1 MTEKAKL
8 FQSIEDKKEQYIQAA
23 DHIWEYAETSFQEYR
38 SSKELADILEKEG
51 FTVEKGI
58 AGIPTAFRGTYGS
71 GSPVIGILGEYDAL
85 AGLSQKGGIA
95 RREAVTQGGNG
106 HGCGHNCLGT
116 AGVAGAVAVK
126 DYLKDHPE
134 VSGTV
139 VYLGCPAEEGG
150 SGKVFMAREGVF
162 DELDV
167 ALTWHPYATANV
179 FSGSTLAVI
188 HLEVSFHGIAA
199 HAAATPESNTV

>member
-1 MTEKAKL
+1 MTEKEKI

-23 DHIWEYAETSFQEYR
+23 NRIWEYAETGFREYQ
-38 SSKELADILEKEG
+38 SSRELAEILEKEG

-58 AGIPTAFRGTYGS
+58 AGIPTAFRGIYGK

-85 AGLSQKGGIA
+85 AGLSQKGSVA
-95 RREAVTQGGNG
+95 VREAVIPGGNG

-116 AGVAGAVAVK
+116 GALAGAVAVK
-126 DYLKDHPE
+126 DYLKEHPKI
-134 VSGTV
+134 SGTI

-150 SGKVFMAREGVF
+150 SGKVFMARAGIF
-162 DELDV
+162 DNLDA

-179 FSGSTLAVI
+179 FSAQPLR
-188 HLEVSFHGIAA
+188 SFIWK
-199 HAAATPESNTV
+199 